1 MLEACTGA
9 GKFIQ
14 MRSGVGCPPIGS
26 YTLIAHIIGHD
37 QNKVWFFLGLGEEGK
52 ESQEKLGDDQD
63 EFFHKD

>member
-37 QNKVWFFLGLGEEGK
+37 QDKVWFFLGLGEKGK